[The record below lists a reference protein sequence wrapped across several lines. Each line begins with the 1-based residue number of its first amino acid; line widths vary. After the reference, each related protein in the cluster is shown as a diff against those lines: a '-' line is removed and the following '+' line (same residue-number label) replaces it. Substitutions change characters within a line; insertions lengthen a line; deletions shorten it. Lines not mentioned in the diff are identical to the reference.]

1 MDSESVLDMETRIG
15 LEQARERLEIDVK
28 QASLLEKR
36 HRENEKAIN
45 LLDPKNSFSSASQ
58 VKMCLGR
65 EAFISLP
72 YSKARSALVLENERL
87 WDEIDNL
94 QRRITKEARQLE
106 ELEECI
112 QAALS
117 TVPSNK

>member
-1 MDSESVLDMETRIG
+1 MLNMETRIA

-36 HRENEKAIN
+36 HRENEKALN
-45 LLDPKNSFSSASQ
+45 LLDPNSKSQ

-65 EAFISLP
+65 EAFVSLP
-72 YSKARSALVLENERL
+72 YTKANSALLLENERL

-94 QRRITKEARQLE
+94 QRRITKEARELE

-117 TVPSNK
+117 TVPANK